1 MSRSCTV
8 YVQTTTPSNS
18 LSASFCVTYSRSLT
32 GRHSTSSIS
41 LLPVHLIATLFLRS
55 QFFLPVLL
63 VLLVLHLVVVFLLT
77 CLFAPIRRLTTS
89 PWSTVITSS
98 GQPIVQPET
107 NQSVGRSIL
116 WSVIQSVVR
125 SIVRSVG
132 HSVFQSVGLS
142 VGSSVV
148 RSVFRFVVWSVGN
161 MVFRSGVRSFGL

>member
-8 YVQTTTPSNS
+8 YVQMTTPSNS

-107 NQSVGRSIL
+107 NQSVDPLVGYSVSRS
-116 WSVIQSVVR
+116 VD
-125 SIVRSVG
+125 RSVG
-132 HSVFQSVGLS
+132 RPFGLS
-142 VGSSVV
+142 VGRPFS
-148 RSVFRFVVWSVGN
+148 R
-161 MVFRSGVRSFGL
+161 